1 MLRAEDYTTIAV
13 SVEERIAV
21 LSLNRPEQ
29 ENRVDDKMH
38 SELSEVF
45 TAVRRDKEIL
55 AVVLTGA
62 GETFCAGGDGGPD
75 RRFETFT
82 GLTPIEEGQAIVDG
96 ILAIDQPLVAA
107 VNGDALGLG
116 AILAT
121 LADAAFAAP
130 GAQIGDR
137 HVMGGVTA
145 GNGSAALWPLLVG
158 LNRTKQ
164 LLFGAEVL
172 DAEAAAEAGLIT
184 AVVDDPLAAAREQ
197 AVAWAAMPAYALQ
210 TTKRALNQHL
220 RAAVA
225 QVMPL
230 ALALEE
236 QSLARL
242 DPRFRPWAADD
253 GKGEGG

>member
-1 MLRAEDYTTIAV
+1 MLRPGDFEAIAV
-13 SVEERIAV
+13 GVEDGGLAV
-21 LSLNRPEQ
+21 LTLNRPEA
-29 ENRVDDKMH
+29 ENRVDDRMH
-38 SELSEVF
+38 SELAEVF
-45 TAVRRDKEIL
+45 AAVRRDKSIL

-62 GETFCAGGDGGPD
+62 GDTFCAGGDGGPD

-96 ILAIDQPLVAA
+96 ILALDQPLVAA

-121 LADAAFAAP
+121 LADAAFAVP
-130 GAQIGDR
+130 GARIGDR
-137 HVMGGVTA
+137 HVAGGVTA

-164 LLFGAEVL
+164 LLLGAEVL
-172 DAEAAAEAGLIT
+172 DAATAVEAGLIT
-184 AVVDDPLAAAREQ
+184 ALAADPLAAAREQ
-197 AVAWAAMPAYALQ
+197 AAAWAAMPAYALQ
-210 TTKRALNQHL
+210 STKRALNQHL

-225 QVMPL
+225 DVMPL

-242 DPRFRPWAADD
+242 DPRFRPWAAEEED
-253 GKGEGG
+253 

>member
-1 MLRAEDYTTIAV
+1 VLRAEDFSTIA
-13 SVEERIAV
+13 IAIEDGIAT
-21 LSLNRPEQ
+21 LTLNRPEF

-38 SELSEVF
+38 SELSDVF
-45 TAVRRDKEIL
+45 TAVHRDKSIL

-62 GETFCAGGDGGPD
+62 GETFCGGGDGGPD
-75 RRFETFT
+75 RKFETCT
-82 GLTPIEEGQAIVDG
+82 GLTAMEEGQAIVDG
-96 ILAIDQPLVAA
+96 ILSIDQPFVAA
-107 VNGDALGLG
+107 VNGDAIGLG

-121 LADAAFAAP
+121 LADAAFIAP
-130 GAQIGDR
+130 GAQLGDR
-137 HVMGGVTA
+137 HVAGGVTA

-158 LNRTKQ
+158 INRTKQ
-164 LLFGAEVL
+164 LLFGAELL
-172 DAEAAAEAGLIT
+172 DAATAVEVGLIT
-184 AVVDDPLAAAREQ
+184 AVADDPLAAARER

-225 QVMPL
+225 NVMPL

-242 DPRFRPWAADD
+242 DPRFRPWEADD
-253 GKGEGG
+253 KS

>member
-1 MLRAEDYTTIAV
+1 MLGGRDFETIAV
-13 SVEERIAV
+13 AGEDGIAV
-21 LSLNRPEQ
+21 LTLNRPEH
-29 ENRVDDKMH
+29 ENRVDDRMH
-38 SELSEVF
+38 SELVDVF

-62 GETFCAGGDGGPD
+62 GDTFCAGGDGGPD
-75 RRFETFT
+75 RKFETFT
-82 GLTPIEEGQAIVDG
+82 GLTAMEEGQAIVDG
-96 ILAIDQPLVAA
+96 VLALDQPLVAA
-107 VNGDALGLG
+107 VNGDAIGLG

-121 LADAAFAAP
+121 LADASFAAP
-130 GAQIGDR
+130 GARIGDR
-137 HVMGGVTA
+137 HVAGGVTA

-164 LLFGAEVL
+164 LLFGAEL
-172 DAEAAAEAGLIT
+172 IDAAVAAEAGLIT
-184 AVVDDPLAAAREQ
+184 AVADDPLTAARDQ
-197 AVAWAAMPAYALQ
+197 AAAWAAMPAYALQ

-225 QVMPL
+225 NVMPL

-242 DPRFRPWAADD
+242 DPRFRPWAGED
-253 GKGEGG
+253 EGGAAR

>member
-1 MLRAEDYTTIAV
+1 MLGAGDFETVAV
-13 SVEERIAV
+13 DARDGIAV
-21 LSLNRPEQ
+21 LTLNRPEH
-29 ENRVDDKMH
+29 ENRVDDRMH
-38 SELSEVF
+38 SELADVF
-45 TAVRRDKEIL
+45 TAVRRDKSIL

-62 GETFCAGGDGGPD
+62 GDTFCAGGDGGPN

-82 GLTPIEEGQAIVDG
+82 GLTAMEEGQAIVDS
-96 ILAIDQPLVAA
+96 ILALDQPLIAA
-107 VNGDALGLG
+107 VNGDAIGLG

-121 LADAAFAAP
+121 LADASFAAP

-145 GNGSAALWPLLVG
+145 GNGSAAFWPLLVG

-164 LLFGAEVL
+164 LLFGGTLL
-172 DAEAAAEAGLIT
+172 DAAAAVEIGLIT
-184 AVVDDPLAAAREQ
+184 GVADDPLKAAREQ
-197 AVAWAAMPAYALQ
+197 AAAWAAMPAYALQ

-225 QVMPL
+225 NVMPL

-242 DPRFRPWAADD
+242 DPRFRPWAAEDR
-253 GKGEGG
+253 K

>member
-1 MLRAEDYTTIAV
+1 MLGARDFETIAV
-13 SVEERIAV
+13 SAEDGIAV
-21 LSLNRPEQ
+21 LTLNRPEH
-29 ENRVDDKMH
+29 ENRVDDRMH
-38 SELSEVF
+38 SELADVF
-45 TAVRRDKEIL
+45 TAVRRDKSVV

-62 GETFCAGGDGGPD
+62 GDAFCAGGDGGPG

-82 GLTPIEEGQAIVDG
+82 GLTAMEEGQAIVDG
-96 ILAIDQPLVAA
+96 ILALDQPLVAA
-107 VNGDALGLG
+107 VNGDAIGLG

-121 LADAAFAAP
+121 LADASFAAP
-130 GAQIGDR
+130 GAKIGDR
-137 HVMGGVTA
+137 HVAGGVTA

-164 LLFGAEVL
+164 LLFGGELL
-172 DAEAAAEAGLIT
+172 DAAGAVEAGLIT
-184 AVVDDPLAAAREQ
+184 GVADDPMAAAREQ
-197 AVAWAAMPAYALQ
+197 AAAWAAMPAYALQ

-225 QVMPL
+225 NVMPL

-242 DPRFRPWAADD
+242 DPRFRPWAAED
-253 GKGEGG
+253 GE

>member
-1 MLRAEDYTTIAV
+1 VLRAEAFSTIAIA
-13 SVEERIAV
+13 VEDGIAV
-21 LSLNRPEQ
+21 LTLNRPEF

-38 SELSEVF
+38 SELSDVF
-45 TAVRRDKEIL
+45 TAVRRDKSIM

-62 GETFCAGGDGGPD
+62 GDTFCAGGDGGPD
-75 RRFETFT
+75 RKFETFT
-82 GLTPIEEGQAIVDG
+82 GLTAMEEGQAIVDG
-96 ILAIDQPLVAA
+96 ILSIDQPLVAA
-107 VNGDALGLG
+107 VNGDAIGLG

-121 LADAAFAAP
+121 LADAAFALP
-130 GAQIGDR
+130 SAQIGDR
-137 HVMGGVTA
+137 HVLGGVTA

-158 LNRTKQ
+158 INRTKQ
-164 LLFGAEVL
+164 LLFGAELL
-172 DAEAAAEAGLIT
+172 DAASAVEVGLIT
-184 AVVDDPLAAAREQ
+184 AVADDPLTAAREQ
-197 AVAWAAMPAYALQ
+197 ADAWAAMPPYALQ

-225 QVMPL
+225 NVMPL

-253 GKGEGG
+253 KG

>member
-1 MLRAEDYTTIAV
+1 VLRAEDFSTIAIA
-13 SVEERIAV
+13 VEDGIAV
-21 LSLNRPEQ
+21 LTLNRPEF

-38 SELSEVF
+38 SELSDVF
-45 TAVRRDKEIL
+45 TAVRRDKSIV

-62 GETFCAGGDGGPD
+62 GDTFCAGGDGGPD
-75 RRFETFT
+75 RKFETFT
-82 GLTPIEEGQAIVDG
+82 GLTAMEEGQAIVDG
-96 ILAIDQPLVAA
+96 ILSIDQPLVAA
-107 VNGDALGLG
+107 VNGDAIGLG

-121 LADAAFAAP
+121 LADAAFALPSAR
-130 GAQIGDR
+130 IGDR
-137 HVMGGVTA
+137 HVLGGVTA

-158 LNRTKQ
+158 INRTKQ
-164 LLFGAEVL
+164 LLFGAELL
-172 DAEAAAEAGLIT
+172 DAATAVEVGLIT
-184 AVVDDPLAAAREQ
+184 AVADDPLTAAREQ
-197 AVAWAAMPAYALQ
+197 ADAWAAMPPYALQ

-225 QVMPL
+225 NVMPL

-253 GKGEGG
+253 KA